1 MTDAPTGRAGNDP
14 PARPRDATP
23 PWELVVYVGAAVS
36 YIGVAFFRKE
46 IFAWWWFGA
55 IWFVLFVWFVPKLFD
70 RIRGIESDDRPSL
83 VEPPDD
89 PEPADVP
96 TRGDR

>member
-1 MTDAPTGRAGNDP
+1 MSSDAPDDV

-23 PWELVVYVGAAVS
+23 RWELIAYLGAAVS
-36 YIGVAFFRKE
+36 YIVVGFFRKE

-70 RIRGIESDDRPSL
+70 RIRGIEPDDRPSL
-83 VEPPDD
+83 VEPA
-89 PEPADVP
+89 ESS
-96 TRGDR
+96 TGGDA